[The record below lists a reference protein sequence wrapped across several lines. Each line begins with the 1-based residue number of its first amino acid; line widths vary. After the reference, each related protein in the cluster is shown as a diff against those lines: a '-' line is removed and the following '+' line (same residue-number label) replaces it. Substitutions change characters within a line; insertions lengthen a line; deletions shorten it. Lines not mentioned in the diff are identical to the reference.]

1 MELKIL
7 RNFTTN
13 ENKKIEQLITELSNT
28 KGAKT
33 LAKDIKKWFDRGE
46 IYPKEEERFI
56 HWCNDSR
63 EARKKSRAI
72 TKQIS
77 EIIFGHI

>member
-13 ENKKIEQLITELSNT
+13 ENRKIEQLITELSNT

-33 LAKDIKKWFDRGE
+33 LAKDIKKWFYRGE
-46 IYPKEEERFI
+46 IYPKEEERFTN
-56 HWCNDSR
+56 WCNDSR
-63 EARKKSRAI
+63 EARKKSRDI

-77 EIIFGHI
+77 KIIFRHP

>member
-1 MELKIL
+1 MEIKIL
-7 RNFTTN
+7 RNFTKN
-13 ENKKIEQLITELSNT
+13 ENKKIEQLITELGNT

-33 LAKDIKKWFDRGE
+33 LAKDINKWFYRGE
-46 IYPKEEERFI
+46 IYPKEEEHFI
-56 HWCNDSR
+56 HWCNDPR
-63 EARKKSRAI
+63 EARKKSRDI

>member
-1 MELKIL
+1 MEIKIL
-7 RNFTTN
+7 RSFTKN
-13 ENKKIEQLITELSNT
+13 ETKKIEQLITELGNT

-33 LAKDIKKWFDRGE
+33 LAKDINKWFDRVE
-46 IYPKEEERFI
+46 IFPKEEERFI

-63 EARKKSRAI
+63 EARKKSRDL

>member
-13 ENKKIEQLITELSNT
+13 ENKKIEQLITDLSNT

-33 LAKDIKKWFDRGE
+33 LAKDIIKWFYRGE

-56 HWCNDSR
+56 LWCNDSR
-63 EARKKSRAI
+63 EARKKSRDI

>member
-1 MELKIL
+1 MDSKIL
-7 RNFTTN
+7 RDFTKN

-33 LAKDIKKWFDRGE
+33 IAKDIKKWFYRGE
-46 IYPKEEERFI
+46 VYPKEEERFTN
-56 HWCNDSR
+56 WCNDSK
-63 EARKKSRAI
+63 ENRKKSRDI

-77 EIIFGHI
+77 EIIFGHS

>member
-1 MELKIL
+1 
-7 RNFTTN
+7 
-13 ENKKIEQLITELSNT
+13 LITELSNT

-33 LAKDIKKWFDRGE
+33 LAKDINKWLYRGE

-63 EARKKSRAI
+63 EARKKSRDIA
-72 TKQIS
+72 KQIS

>member
-1 MELKIL
+1 MEFKIL
-7 RNFTTN
+7 RSFTTN

-33 LAKDIKKWFDRGE
+33 FIKDIKKWFYRGE
-46 IYPKEEERFI
+46 IYLKEEERFTN
-56 HWCNDSR
+56 WCNDSR
-63 EARKKSRAI
+63 EARKKSRDI